1 MITIDDKKYDETK
14 LSDEGKVALNNIQV
28 INQDQ
33 NQLKLK
39 FNHND
44 ILLKHYLDILKQ
56 HLPEEMKEEEVK
68 SESK

>member
-33 NQLKLK
+33 NQLKVK
-39 FNHND
+39 FSNND
-44 ILLKHYLDILKQ
+44 ILLKPYLDILKE

-68 SESK
+68 TESK

>member
-33 NQLKLK
+33 NQLKVR
-39 FNHND
+39 FSHND
-44 ILLKHYLDILKQ
+44 ILLKHYLDILKE

-68 SESK
+68 TESK

>member
-44 ILLKHYLDILKQ
+44 ILLKHYLDILKKN
-56 HLPEEMKEEEVK
+56 LPEEMKEEEVK
-68 SESK
+68 TDTK

>member
-44 ILLKHYLDILKQ
+44 ILLKHYLDILKKD
-56 HLPEEMKEEEVK
+56 LPEEMKEEEVK
-68 SESK
+68 TDTK

>member
-44 ILLKHYLDILKQ
+44 ILLKHYLYILKKD
-56 HLPEEMKEEEVK
+56 LPEEMKEEEVK
-68 SESK
+68 TDTK

>member
-44 ILLKHYLDILKQ
+44 ILLKHYLDILKK

-68 SESK
+68 TESK